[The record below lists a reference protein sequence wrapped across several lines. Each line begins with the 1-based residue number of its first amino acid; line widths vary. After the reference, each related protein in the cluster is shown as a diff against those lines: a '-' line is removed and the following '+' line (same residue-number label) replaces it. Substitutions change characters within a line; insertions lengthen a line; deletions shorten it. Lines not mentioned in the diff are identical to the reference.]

1 MLNDILYRS
10 RVTAKNRRNYVD
22 DALEDLE
29 NKNATLTELLEETR
43 QLNHTNEERL
53 KQIEEDNLHLRGLLD
68 EVLFFDIFHKKQLLT

>member
-68 EVLFFDIFHKKQLLT
+68 EVLFFDIFYKKQLLT